1 MQVMHEVMKLIN
13 PNMDEEKEKT
23 IIEENVSNTIRS
35 LAKDYGLIE
44 FWLFWCWCIASFSVE
59 I

>member
-1 MQVMHEVMKLIN
+1 
-13 PNMDEEKEKT
+13 MDEEKEKT

-44 FWLFWCWCIASFSVE
+44 FWLFWCWCVCVCVQHS
-59 I
+59 